1 MPQRLKI
8 EFVVDETTGETGT
21 VTPYPQYML
30 DYVDSEGEITRRPI
44 FIIDSRRDG
53 TFDAYCFIR
62 KDVRTFR
69 EGAVIELAHIQKKEP
84 ITDRIAEI
92 RRWRRVVR

>member
-1 MPQRLKI
+1 MSKLVI
-8 EFVVDETTGETGT
+8 EIIVDETTGETGT
-21 VTPYPQYML
+21 VSPYPQYML

-53 TFDAYCFIR
+53 SFEAYCFLR

-69 EGAVIELAHIQKKEP
+69 ESAVIELTHIRKKDVV
-84 ITDRIAEI
+84 TDRVAEI